1 MARPRGCCVCVWGGG
16 GVREE
21 DAFPPVV
28 FTLSMQR
35 KEGMESILN
44 HTFLIQ

>member
-1 MARPRGCCVCVWGGG
+1 MARPRGCCVWGGG
-16 GVREE
+16 EG

>member
-1 MARPRGCCVCVWGGG
+1 MARPRGWCVCGGG
-16 GVREE
+16 GEG
-21 DAFPPVV
+21 DTFPPVV

>member
-1 MARPRGCCVCVWGGG
+1 MARPRGCCVCVGGG
-16 GVREE
+16 GVGKG